1 MFRVAVPAAGAEA
14 KPGDADGT
22 TGLHRMALVHQ
33 RAMGAQACIVERDR
47 AGVGDRHEDF
57 GPVRCMISVERS
69 TIDAS
74 SGSSALFDKR
84 RLSTEEWASARAQ
97 TMSDQDDVLNETK
110 SKMKAA
116 IAAYEQDLQGIR
128 GGRASTALV
137 DRLPVEYYGQDTE
150 LRQLATISTPEPMQ
164 ILIRPYDKSAV
175 KSIEKAIRTSD
186 LNLNPQTDGD
196 AIRLNMPALTRE
208 RRQELVKFL
217 SKRTEEGRIAV
228 RNIRRHMND
237 DVKEFEKE
245 KLISED
251 DAKHLEAEI
260 QKLTDKTIEQMEE
273 MAKHKEKEILEV

>member
-1 MFRVAVPAAGAEA
+1 
-14 KPGDADGT
+14 
-22 TGLHRMALVHQ
+22 
-33 RAMGAQACIVERDR
+33 
-47 AGVGDRHEDF
+47 
-57 GPVRCMISVERS
+57 
-69 TIDAS
+69 
-74 SGSSALFDKR
+74 
-84 RLSTEEWASARAQ
+84 
-97 TMSDQDDVLNETK
+97 MSDQDDVLNETK

-251 DAKHLEAEI
+251 DAKHLESEI